1 MSNLIRSCCENG
13 SVLKEILEDLP
24 NDEHIG
30 EIAFIF
36 QALSDPTRLKIV
48 LALLHYEMC
57 VGEIANMLGLSSSNT
72 SHQLKILRLA
82 KIVTY
87 KKEGQMYFYRLKDA
101 CIEDIIQSTL
111 QHIKLER
118 PYEEK

>member
-24 NDEHIG
+24 DDERMG

>member
-1 MSNLIRSCCENG
+1 MAELIRSCCENG
-13 SVLKEILEDLP
+13 SVLSEVLHSLP
-24 NDEHIG
+24 NDEHVG
-30 EIAFIF
+30 EIAFVF

-48 LALLHYEMC
+48 LALLRYEMC
-57 VGEIANMLGLSSSNT
+57 VGEIANMLELSPSNT

-101 CIEDIIQSTL
+101 CIEEVILSTL
-111 QHIKLER
+111 KHLKLEI
-118 PYEEK
+118 PQKEA

>member
-1 MSNLIRSCCENG
+1 MSESLIRSCCENG
-13 SVLKEILEDLP
+13 SVLNEILEQLP
-24 NDEHIG
+24 DDELVS
-30 EIAFIF
+30 ESAMFF

-48 LALLHYEMC
+48 LALKRYEMC

-87 KKEGQMYFYRLKDA
+87 KKEGQMYFYRLKHPEIVGIIDA
-101 CIEDIIQSTL
+101 L
-111 QHIKLER
+111 FGKN
-118 PYEEK
+118 

>member
-1 MSNLIRSCCENG
+1 MSELVRSCCENG
-13 SVLKEILEDLP
+13 SVLEDILSTLP
-24 NDEHIG
+24 DDEEVG

-48 LALLHYEMC
+48 LALKNYEMC
-57 VGEIANMLGLSSSNT
+57 VGEIANMLGISPSNT

-87 KKEGQMYFYRLKDA
+87 KKEGQMYFYRLKDR
-101 CIEDIIQSTL
+101 CMEHL
-111 QHIKLER
+111 LETAVKR
-118 PYEEK
+118 REYV